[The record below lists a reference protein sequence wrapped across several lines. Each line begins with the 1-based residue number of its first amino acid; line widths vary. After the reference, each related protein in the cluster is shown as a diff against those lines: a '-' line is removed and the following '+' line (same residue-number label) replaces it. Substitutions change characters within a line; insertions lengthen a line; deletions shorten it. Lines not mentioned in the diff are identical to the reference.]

1 MWPRIF
7 GMGMELSKQW
17 WGASGWAG
25 AARGLGETN
34 TEIMKRHLKD
44 KIRSIEK
51 HLKEYEQMR
60 ELHRIRRKRVGFPV
74 FWIVWYTNAGKS
86 SLMHILCQ
94 KEVYIAD
101 KLFATLG
108 TEVGKLYL
116 HSHQSYDD
124 SVYIPGKE
132 VLVID
137 TIWFMRDLPPQLIKA
152 FASTLEDSIQS
163 DVLLHVVDA
172 TDPDRQRKVEIVH
185 EILKK
190 IKANQKMLYVFN
202 KIDKLDDFTKKT
214 ISDQFFYQDHCFLS
228 ALSGEGIEE
237 LKQKMLNLVV

>member
-1 MWPRIF
+1 
-7 GMGMELSKQW
+7 
-17 WGASGWAG
+17 
-25 AARGLGETN
+25 
-34 TEIMKRHLKD
+34 
-44 KIRSIEK
+44 
-51 HLKEYEQMR
+51 
-60 ELHRIRRKRVGFPV
+60 
-74 FWIVWYTNAGKS
+74 
-86 SLMHILCQ
+86 
-94 KEVYIAD
+94 
-101 KLFATLG
+101 
-108 TEVGKLYL
+108 
-116 HSHQSYDD
+116 
-124 SVYIPGKE
+124 
-132 VLVID
+132 
-137 TIWFMRDLPPQLIKA
+137 MRDLPPQLIKA